1 MPEVAFYVLA
11 SEDEQQRLLF
21 VCKLVEKAYRSGSFC
36 YVLADTDEQARK
48 LDDLLWTFRRGSFIP
63 HQLYTESLPPLEH
76 VILIG
81 ASEPPESWRKVIV
94 NLSCQCPSNIEQAER
109 ILEVLHDDEATLTA
123 GRLRYRRYQQLGIA
137 IKKHKLDQKGKLL
150 E

>member
-1 MPEVAFYVLA
+1 MPEVAFYVLV

-36 YVLADTDEQARK
+36 YVRTDTDTQAQK

-63 HQLYTESLPPLEH
+63 HQLYTGADPSFEN

-81 ASEPPESWRKVIV
+81 SSEPPLPWQKVIV
-94 NLSCQCPSNIEQAER
+94 NVSIQFPEHMDQAER
-109 ILEVLHDDEATLTA
+109 ILEIVDDTPEIKSA
-123 GRLRYRRYQQLGIA
+123 GRQRYRRYQQLGLTPVT
-137 IKKHKLDQKGKLL
+137 HKV
-150 E
+150 

>member
-36 YVLADTDEQARK
+36 YVLTDTDEQARK

-63 HQLYTESLPPLEH
+63 HQLYNGTGPSFEN
-76 VILIG
+76 VVLIG
-81 ASEPPESWRKVIV
+81 TSELPEARQKVIV
-94 NLSCQCPSNIEQAER
+94 NLSGQCPSNIEQAER

-123 GRLRYRRYQQLGIA
+123 GRLRYRRYRQLGIA

>member
-11 SEDEQQRLLF
+11 SEDERQRLLF

-36 YVLADTDEQARK
+36 YVLTDTDAQAQK

-63 HQLYTESLPPLEH
+63 HQLYTGADPSLEN

-81 ASEPPESWRKVIV
+81 SSEPPAPWQKVIV
-94 NLSCQCPSNIEQAER
+94 NVSIQFPEHIEQAER
-109 ILEVLHDDEATLTA
+109 ILEIVDGTPEIKSE
-123 GRLRYRRYQQLGIA
+123 GRQRYRRYQHLGLTPVT
-137 IKKHKLDQKGKLL
+137 HKV
-150 E
+150 

>member
-1 MPEVAFYVLA
+1 MPEVAFYVLS

-36 YVLADTDEQARK
+36 YVLTDTDAQAQK

-63 HQLYTESLPPLEH
+63 HQVYAGQLPTFEN

-81 ASEPPESWRKVIV
+81 SLEPPEPWQKVIV
-94 NLSCQCPSNIEQAER
+94 NLSTQFPRHIEQAER
-109 ILEVLHDDEATLTA
+109 ILEILDDTPEIKAE
-123 GRLRYRRYQQLGIA
+123 GRQRYRRYQQLGLAIA
-137 IKKHKLDQKGKLL
+137 THNV
-150 E
+150 